1 MRYAIVGFGCA
12 GFNAARAIR
21 TEDPQGEIHV
31 FEQTGA
37 PPANPMLTTYYAS
50 EAINYKAIFPFGT
63 LEEIRVRYSLII
75 HSEVRVAHVRAERR
89 ELVFE
94 DGDVASFDR
103 ILIATGAR
111 AFVPPIDGYPS
122 DHAFLMRTTADAVRL
137 KTYLDATPVKKAVV
151 VGASMVGIKVAE
163 LLLNRGIETT
173 IADFA
178 EFLFPVAA
186 FRDVAEE
193 LEERVRSRGIS
204 FAWHKGVAGI
214 GERSVRFSDGTEL
227 EADIVC
233 LCIGTRANTEL
244 LANKE
249 LVEGERVEIK
259 RGIVVDEHM
268 RTNIP
273 GVYAAGDCCEGR
285 NLLTGETMIIGLW
298 QNAGFQGDTA
308 GHNMAGADRVYR
320 GTIPHN
326 ITHFMDIYFIGI
338 GDNRAIGETLTY
350 GQLKDPLF
358 VKAVQRKGDLK
369 CVNII
374 GNSEVG
380 GILKSFFLKQLSLP
394 VPARLPTVQRMV
406 LMKNGLPT
414 EFIDLL
420 EGGLR

>member
-12 GFNAARAIR
+12 GFNGARAIR
-21 TEDPQGEIHV
+21 TEDPPGEIHV

-63 LEEIRVRYSLII
+63 LEEIRAKYGLII
-75 HSEVRVAHVRAERR
+75 HSEVRVAHVRAESR

-94 DGDVASFDR
+94 NGTVDSFDR

-111 AFVPPIDGYPS
+111 AFVPPIEGYPS
-122 DHAFLMRTTADAVRL
+122 DRTFLMRTTADAVRL

-163 LLLNRGIETT
+163 LLLNRGVETT

-214 GERSVRFSDGTEL
+214 GEKSVRFSDGTEL

-249 LVEGERVEIK
+249 VVEGESVRIN
-259 RGIVVDEHM
+259 RGIVVDDHM
-268 RTNIP
+268 RTTVP
-273 GVYAAGDCCEGR
+273 GIYAAGDCCEGR

-308 GHNMAGADRVYR
+308 GHNMAGADRSYR

-338 GDNRAIGETLTY
+338 GDNRAIGEMLTF
-350 GQLKDPLF
+350 GSLKGPLF
-358 VKAVQRKGDLK
+358 VKAVQRKGALR

-380 GILKSFFLKQLSLP
+380 GILKSFFLKQLSTSA
-394 VPARLPTVQRMV
+394 PAHLPTVQRMV
-406 LMKNGLPT
+406 LMKNGLPAD
-414 EFIDLL
+414 FIDLL

>member
-21 TEDPQGEIHV
+21 TEDPSGEIHV

-50 EAINYKAIFPFGT
+50 EAINFNAVFPFGT
-63 LEEIRVRYSLII
+63 LEEIRAKYDFVI
-75 HSEVRVAHVRAERR
+75 HSEVKVAHVRAESR

-94 DGDVASFDR
+94 NGSVESFDR
-103 ILIATGAR
+103 ILVATGAR
-111 AFVPPIDGYPS
+111 AFVPPIEGYPS

-137 KTYLDATPVKKAVV
+137 KTYLDATPVRKAVV

-163 LLLNRGIETT
+163 LLLNRGIETV

-193 LEERVRSRGIS
+193 LEERVRSRGIR

-214 GERSVRFSDGTEL
+214 GERCVRFSDGTEL

-244 LANKE
+244 VANKE
-249 LVEGERVEIK
+249 VVEGEGVRVN

-268 RTNIP
+268 RTSVF
-273 GVYAAGDCCEGR
+273 GVYAAGDCCEGK

-308 GHNMAGADRVYR
+308 GHNMAGANRVYR

-338 GDNRAIGETLTY
+338 GDNRAIGEMVTY
-350 GQLKDPLF
+350 GDIKGPLF
-358 VKAVQRKGDLK
+358 VKAVQQKGCLK

-374 GNSEVG
+374 GSSEVG
-380 GILKSFFLKQLSLP
+380 GILKSFFLKQLNSAA
-394 VPARLPTVQRMV
+394 PAHLPTVQRMV
-406 LMKNGLPT
+406 LMKNGLPAD
-414 EFIDLL
+414 FIDLL